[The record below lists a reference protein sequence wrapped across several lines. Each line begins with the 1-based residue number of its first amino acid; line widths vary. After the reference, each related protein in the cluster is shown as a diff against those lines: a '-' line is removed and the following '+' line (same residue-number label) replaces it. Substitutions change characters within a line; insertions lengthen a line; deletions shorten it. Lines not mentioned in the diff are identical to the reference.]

1 MTYDAKFIET
11 SAGETL
17 TLVVVLELLPVFSV
31 AGAGA
36 TVHAGTG
43 AIVEGGA
50 AEIYLLYRTE
60 A

>member
-31 AGAGA
+31 AGA

-50 AEIYLLYRTE
+50 DEIYLLYRTE